1 MLAITCLFLNLPFY
15 IISYPVDRYTVADNL
30 YAVIKKIAVL
40 PIGTIE
46 IPVLRQGSDLSSMA
60 SVWCA
65 TRPADQDSA
74 TPGVDYIPSSK
85 KVHFK
90 PGKTEEVLQQIC
102 KELFYTIFALIENQ
116 KKHLRFLQ
124 TCSLTIMDDIQ
135 NPTIEGKES
144 FIVFLSSPNG
154 AVLTEPHEAIVS
166 IVDSTQDRT

>member
-1 MLAITCLFLNLPFY
+1 ML
-15 IISYPVDRYTVADNL
+15 RH
-30 YAVIKKIAVL
+30 
-40 PIGTIE
+40 
-46 IPVLRQGSDLSSMA
+46 GSDLSSVA

-85 KVHFK
+85 KVDFK
-90 PGKTEEVLQQIC
+90 PGKTEEVLQHIS
-102 KELFYTIFALIENQ
+102 KEGPLSIYTDGNVYANT
-116 KKHLRFLQ
+116 HLPFLQ

-154 AVLTEPHEAIVS
+154 AVLIEPHEASVY